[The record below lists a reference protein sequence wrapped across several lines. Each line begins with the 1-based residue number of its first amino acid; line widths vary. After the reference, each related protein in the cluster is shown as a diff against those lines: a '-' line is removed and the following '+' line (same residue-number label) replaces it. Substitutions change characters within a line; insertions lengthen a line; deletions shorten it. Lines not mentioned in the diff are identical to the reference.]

1 MTLGELRETFK
12 NIPDDAEIYAI
23 NPFTSHF
30 TDDFGFTIGLHTNNI
45 YLDVFPKHAK
55 LNETENETE

>member
-12 NIPDDAEIYAI
+12 NISDDTEIYVI
-23 NPFTSHF
+23 NPSTSHY

-45 YLDVFPKHAK
+45 YLDVFPKHTK
-55 LNETENETE
+55 LNESEN